1 MYLFEELL
9 SPLLTPFILMLSIR
23 YRAQSIVDFLR
34 NFTVEVTGVGDVCSF
49 AQLDVRRHGHPEWL
63 SADVSDAAER
73 EQAENG
79 KTELSLLHFS
89 VGFAFEGF

>member
-1 MYLFEELL
+1 M
-9 SPLLTPFILMLSIR
+9 LTPFILMLSIR

-49 AQLDVRRHGHPEWL
+49 AQLDVRRHGSPDWL
-63 SADVSDAAER
+63 SGGLSNAADR

-79 KTELSLLHFS
+79 KLELSLLHFS
-89 VGFAFEGF
+89 VSRF

>member
-1 MYLFEELL
+1 MEELL

-49 AQLDVRRHGHPEWL
+49 AQLDVRRHGNPEWL
-63 SADVSDAAER
+63 SGGLSEAEDR

-89 VGFAFEGF
+89 VGFCD

>member
-1 MYLFEELL
+1 MIGELL

-49 AQLDVRRHGHPEWL
+49 AQLDVRRHGNRAWL
-63 SADVSDAAER
+63 SGDLTEAEDLS
-73 EQAENG
+73 QAENG

-89 VGFAFEGF
+89 VSLASN